1 MENLTIEDK
10 KLVVKLFMDESDLR
24 ALKLLYKLTKDPL
37 VKILIN
43 WYKDYEIIEYAGE
56 TNEYYMYDD
65 IIQYIFKKYKLEEV

>member
-10 KLVVKLFMDESDLR
+10 ELVVKLFMDESDLR
-24 ALKLLYKLTKDPL
+24 ALNLLYKLTKDPL

-43 WYKDYEIIEYAGE
+43 WYKDYEIIEDAGE

>member
-10 KLVVKLFMDESDLR
+10 ELVVKLFMEESDLR
-24 ALKLLYKLTKDPL
+24 ALKLLYKLTKDDL

-43 WYKDYEIIEYAGE
+43 WYKDYEIIEDAGE

>member
-10 KLVVKLFMDESDLR
+10 ELVVKLFMEESDLK
-24 ALKLLYKLTKDPL
+24 ALKLLYKLTKDDL

-43 WYKDYEIIEYAGE
+43 WYKDYEIIEDAGE

>member
-10 KLVVKLFMDESDLR
+10 KLVVKLFMEESDLR
-24 ALKLLYKLTKDPL
+24 ALKLLYKLTKDDL

-43 WYKDYEIIEYAGE
+43 WYKDYEIIEDAGE

>member
-10 KLVVKLFMDESDLR
+10 ELVVKLFMDESDLR

-43 WYKDYEIIEYAGE
+43 WYKDYEIIEDAGE

>member
-1 MENLTIEDK
+1 MEDLK
-10 KLVVKLFMDESDLR
+10 KVLELFMEEDDLK
-24 ALKLLYKLTKDPL
+24 ALELLYKLTKDDL

-43 WYKDYEIIEYAGE
+43 WYKDYEIIEDAGE

>member
-10 KLVVKLFMDESDLR
+10 ELVVKLFMEESDLR
-24 ALKLLYKLTKDPL
+24 ALKLLYKLTKDAL

-43 WYKDYEIIEYAGE
+43 WYKDYEIIEDAGE